1 MSNRDAVIEIIRRMP
16 EDISISEIISEL
28 SVRQKVDEGLREL
41 DSGRGIPHEEVKQEL
56 SRWRN

>member
-41 DSGRGIPHEEVKQEL
+41 DSGRGIPHEEVKREL
-56 SRWRN
+56 SR